1 MWLSNRTGQCCH
13 LPNCNEAMNLA
24 CCLWIN
30 STVTPSSHYLQKWV
44 NHYAKLIQRLIG
56 LHIESDVLMRGL
68 RHILSSKDMSL
79 ADEAYV
85 KSIGT
90 IGENSSSKENGEKA
104 GERGPCG
111 SIWIANQSSRIW
123 GKSSYWRSLIT
134 LLELGPSNL
143 DFSIRRLFF

>member
-1 MWLSNRTGQCCH
+1 M
-13 LPNCNEAMNLA
+13 
-24 CCLWIN
+24 
-30 STVTPSSHYLQKWV
+30 

-123 GKSSYWRSLIT
+123 GEVFILKKSDHTVGTGT
-134 LLELGPSNL
+134 LES
-143 DFSIRRLFF
+143 RLQHKKAIFLNAKDSVH